1 MRYNKAEKL
10 MKDIRSMDFAF
21 LGLIALSV
29 LPSVL
34 VGVIIVFVVRQYKHE
49 KALGD
54 HLNSQGTV
62 VTGQIVKH
70 RVQEMKRGCRCY
82 LTYRYVFEGI
92 EHEYE
97 QFVNVEGFNS
107 VRDGEAVKV
116 LFLPEDSSTPRLAP
130 IDQFRLRL

>member
-1 MRYNKAEKL
+1 
-10 MKDIRSMDFAF
+10 MDFAF
-21 LGLIALSV
+21 WGLIALSA
-29 LPSVL
+29 LPLVL
-34 VGVIIVFVVRQYKHE
+34 VIVFVIRQYKRE
-49 KALGD
+49 KALGN
-54 HLNSQGTV
+54 HLSLQGTA

-97 QFVNVEGFNS
+97 QFVSVEGFNS

-116 LFLPEDSSTPRLAP
+116 LFLPENPSTPRLAP

>member
-1 MRYNKAEKL
+1 
-10 MKDIRSMDFAF
+10 MDFAL
-21 LGLIALSV
+21 LGLIALSA
-29 LPSVL
+29 LPLVL
-34 VGVIIVFVVRQYKHE
+34 VGVIIVFIVRQYRRE
-49 KALGD
+49 KALGN
-54 HLNSQGTV
+54 HLSLQGTA

-82 LTYRYVFEGI
+82 LTYRYVFEGT

-116 LFLPEDSSTPRLAP
+116 LFLPENPSTPRLAP

>member
-1 MRYNKAEKL
+1 
-10 MKDIRSMDFAF
+10 MDFAF
-21 LGLIALSV
+21 WGLVALCA
-29 LPSVL
+29 LPLVL
-34 VGVIIVFVVRQYKHE
+34 VGVIIVFVIRQYKRE
-49 KALGD
+49 KALGN
-54 HLNSQGTV
+54 HLSLQGTA

-82 LTYRYVFEGI
+82 LTYRYVFEGQ

-116 LFLPEDSSTPRLAP
+116 LFLPENPSTPRLAP
-130 IDQFRLRL
+130 VDQFRLRL

>member
-1 MRYNKAEKL
+1 

-21 LGLIALSV
+21 LGLIALSA
-29 LPSVL
+29 LPLVL

-54 HLNSQGTV
+54 HLNPQGTV

-92 EHEYE
+92 E
-97 QFVNVEGFNS
+97 
-107 VRDGEAVKV
+107 
-116 LFLPEDSSTPRLAP
+116 
-130 IDQFRLRL
+130 